1 MALSIDYSTNVIS
14 VPQNYCTSLGGGK
27 YELDVDQFRLDL
39 RGLEADETGIC
50 FATTHNHNTA
60 LTLSGTTYARS
71 VEVLSP
77 YTINFEDTG
86 SPWTVVCTGA
96 NHNVGDVKTVDHV
109 SLIIGNSAGLIQVTS
124 GSGLSTEEHNQLFKA
139 LTVGKFLGLK

>member
-1 MALSIDYSTNVIS
+1 MITINYATNVIT
-14 VPQNYCTSLGGGK
+14 VPQSYCTSLGGGR
-27 YELDVDQFRLDL
+27 YELDLDQFRLDL
-39 RGLEADETGIC
+39 RELEADETGIC
-50 FATTHNHNTA
+50 FSSTHNHNTA

-71 VEVLSP
+71 VEMLSP

-86 SPWTVVCTGA
+86 SPWTVVCVGA

-124 GSGLSTEEHNQLFKA
+124 GSGLSTEQNAQLMKT